1 MSLDKLLIIQL
12 DERPL
17 VTLTRDHK
25 RRKNFKNIKYQ
36 FTRQVITSS
45 MMIFVLTI
53 RVYPAFDNECIIE
66 RYR

>member
-25 RRKNFKNIKYQ
+25 RRKNFKNI
-36 FTRQVITSS
+36 
-45 MMIFVLTI
+45 
-53 RVYPAFDNECIIE
+53 
-66 RYR
+66 